1 MLKVCP
7 NCGKEF
13 DAKGPNAKF
22 CNPKCQREF
31 KKKESQIVVEKV
43 CKNCGKAF
51 KTADNRK
58 EYCCEECLKNSKK
71 KPIKTKVC
79 PNCGKVF

>member
-43 CKNCGKAF
+43 CKNCGKEYEYEPKKGSYKLAYCSVEC
-51 KTADNRK
+51 KTEFN
-58 EYCCEECLKNSKK
+58 KK
-71 KPIKTKVC
+71 DKHT
-79 PNCGKVF
+79 